1 MGICRS
7 LLGVHFGTLCIHPV
21 YFGALFFFYTFY
33 GILSFAYQKRK
44 KKCICRLDLKI
55 PAFDLKLS
63 DLLNEKSSLCLLVV
77 NCVCLSV
84 LG

>member
-1 MGICRS
+1 MGMCRS

-21 YFGALFFFYTFY
+21 YFGALFFFTLFMEFY
-33 GILSFAYQKRK
+33 HLPIKKEK